1 MTLKIT
7 RKNIYMFCLTVWIV
21 VSVFFGRTMIGDV
34 IGTTAITFYSM
45 GRILIYA
52 LLLCV
57 VLCGRINRNETLV
70 LMLVSIILILSAMNS
85 GEVVLMGVMLFVV
98 AAKGINS
105 EEIMQTYLNTH
116 IAIVVTTTILAVTHV
131 IDMNV
136 MSRGLIQRNSFGFS
150 HPNGF
155 GGEILTIIVCYVTK
169 KWGKLSNL
177 ELVVCSAIGL
187 ILLQKADC
195 RMASTVLILYTLCVL
210 IIKNFY
216 KYRVNVN
223 LIGTVVK
230 AIFVVL
236 LAMTVLAIIWYSYKN
251 MALRIIDSV
260 LSYRLDAMHT
270 IYEVQGIKLFGQK
283 ILDDTF
289 VGIDNSYAR
298 VLLISGFIPFAILV
312 IFSIAVCNEFTK
324 RKELRY
330 LLSFA
335 AIMLSG
341 FIENNF
347 FRIEN
352 NYCFLIGGTYLLSH
366 IYTKK
371 IYVYDKN
378 INREKI

>member
-7 RKNIYMFCLTVWIV
+7 RKNVYMFCLTVWIV
-21 VSVFFGRTMIGDV
+21 VSVFFGRTMIDDV
-34 IGTTAITFYSM
+34 IGTTAITIYSM

-52 LLLCV
+52 LLFCV
-57 VLCGRINRNETLV
+57 ILWGRISRNETIS
-70 LMLVSIILILSAMNS
+70 LMSVSIILILSAMNS
-85 GEVVLMGVMLFVV
+85 GEVVLLGVMLFVV

-105 EEIMQTYLNTH
+105 EEIMQTYLKTH
-116 IAIVVTTTILAVTHV
+116 IAIVVTTIILAVTHV

-136 MSRGLIQRNSFGFS
+136 MSRGLTQRNSFGFS

-155 GGEILTIIVCYVTK
+155 GGEILTIIVCYTTI
-169 KWGKLSNL
+169 KWGELSNIKL
-177 ELVVCSAIGL
+177 MLFTAIGL
-187 ILLQKADC
+187 IFLQKADC
-195 RMASTVLILYTLCVL
+195 RMASVVLILYILCVL

-223 LIGTVVK
+223 LIGNAVK

-236 LAMTVLAIIWYSYKN
+236 MAVTIFAIIGYSYKN
-251 MALRIIDSV
+251 TALRIIDSV
-260 LSYRLDAMHT
+260 LSYRFDAMHT
-270 IYEVQGIKLFGQK
+270 IYEAQGIKLFGQK
-283 ILDDTF
+283 ILDETL

-298 VLLISGFIPFAILV
+298 VLLICGLIPFAVLAV
-312 IFSIAVCNEFTK
+312 FSITICNEFTK
-324 RKELRY
+324 RKELKY
-330 LLSFA
+330 LLAFA

-347 FRIEN
+347 FRIES

-371 IYVYDKN
+371 
-378 INREKI
+378 REYI